1 MIKNEVGIDNMIE
14 SFEEENMLDILEE
27 QVGIEVKEIDNL
39 KKQVFKDEFLNNK
52 FMDILNNKF

>member
-1 MIKNEVGIDNMIE
+1 MDNMIE